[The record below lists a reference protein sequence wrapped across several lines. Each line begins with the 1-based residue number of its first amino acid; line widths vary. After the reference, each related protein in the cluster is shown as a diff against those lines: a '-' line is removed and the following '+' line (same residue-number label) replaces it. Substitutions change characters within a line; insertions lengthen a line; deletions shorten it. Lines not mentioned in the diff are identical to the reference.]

1 MKSLF
6 ALAAV
11 QATATTTDVNPIQK
25 VVQMMSDLQSKI
37 IKEGEDSQA
46 VFAKFSE
53 WCEDTAKQ
61 TKYEIKTAKGLAEEL
76 KATIS
81 KSGADIE
88 TSTSQIEDL
97 SADVASDEKDLK
109 AATEVRKREEADFKA
124 EENQLAS
131 DVNTIQRAVTI
142 IEQESGGSASMIQMK
157 SAHSVTEALTAMVQ
171 ATSLESADASR
182 LTELLQADDDDSDDD
197 AGAPAAAVH
206 ESQSGGV
213 VDTLQDL
220 EEKAQAQLDAVR
232 ETETKSL
239 QAFELLKQS
248 LDDKIE
254 FASKELDATKK
265 SLAGSKESK
274 AVAEGDSDVNKKD
287 LDEDVV
293 TLKQLHHD
301 CMAKAEDFEEEVK
314 SRGEE
319 LKAIATAKKIVIEA
333 TGGGAFAQESFLQVK
348 NSEESQSDQT
358 SQVAHFVRK
367 LAQKEHSAALN
378 QLAQRMASAAKF
390 DADPFAKVKALIT
403 DMVAK
408 LQEEAEA
415 DATKKAYC
423 DKELGESGQKKT
435 DKTDDLDKLSV
446 QTEKAASSS
455 AQLKNDVARLES
467 ELAELAAAQMES
479 DKIRADEKAL
489 FESQQAEMT
498 KGIKGVQMAL
508 KVLREYYA
516 IEDKGHAESSGA
528 GGSIIGLLEV
538 VESDFSKGLSELVA
552 TEDASVKEYKTMT
565 DQTEIDIATKTQDA
579 KYKTKEHKSLDKAIA
594 EFNSDKESV
603 TEELSAVNEFIGQLN
618 KECVTKPESYSEQKK
633 RREAE
638 IAGLKDALEIMENQ
652 AALIQKGS
660 KHRTLRGRLLHIALN

>member
-1 MKSLF
+1 
-6 ALAAV
+6 
-11 QATATTTDVNPIQK
+11 
-25 VVQMMSDLQSKI
+25 
-37 IKEGEDSQA
+37 
-46 VFAKFSE
+46 VFGKFSE

-61 TKYEIKTAKGLAEEL
+61 TKYEIKTAKGQAEEL
-76 KATIS
+76 AATIS
-81 KSGADIE
+81 KSSADIE
-88 TSTSQIEDL
+88 TFTSQIEDL
-97 SADVASDEKDLK
+97 SAAIASDEKDLK
-109 AATEVRKREEADFKA
+109 AAKAVRKIEKADFEA
-124 EENQLAS
+124 EEKQLAS

-142 IEQESGGSASMIQMK
+142 IEKESGGAASMIQMK
-157 SAHSVTEALTAMVQ
+157 NAHSVTEALTAMVQ

-182 LTELLQADDDDSDDD
+182 LTALLQSDDDDSDDD
-197 AGAPAAAVH
+197 TGAPAAAVY

-213 VDTLQDL
+213 LDTLEDL
-220 EEKAQAQLDAVR
+220 QEKAQAQLDAAR
-232 ETETKSL
+232 EAETKSN
-239 QAFELLKQS
+239 QAFELVKQS
-248 LDDKIE
+248 LDDKIG
-254 FASKELDATKK
+254 FASKELDAAKK
-265 SLAGSKESK
+265 SLSASKESK
-274 AVAEGDSDVNKKD
+274 AGAEGDSEINTKD

-293 TLKQLHHD
+293 TLQQLHHD
-301 CMAKAEDFEEEVK
+301 CMTKAADFEEEVK

-348 NSEESQSDQT
+348 MKSKAEIQSDQT
-358 SQVAHFVRK
+358 SQAARFVRK
-367 LAQKEHSAALN
+367 LARKEHSAALN

-408 LQEEAEA
+408 LQEEAESE
-415 DATKKAYC
+415 ATKKAYC
-423 DKELGESGQKKT
+423 DKELAESGQKKT

-446 QTEKAASSS
+446 KIEEAAAQS
-455 AQLKNDVARLES
+455 ALLKNDVARLEK
-467 ELAELAAAQMES
+467 ELAELAGAQSEA

-489 FESQQAEMT
+489 FESQQAEMQ

-516 IEDKGHAESSGA
+516 KEDKGHEDSSGA

-552 TEDASVKEYKTMT
+552 TEEASAKEYKAMT
-565 DQTEIDIATKTQDA
+565 DTTEIDIATKTQDV

-618 KECVTKPESYSEQKK
+618 KECVAKPESYAEKKK
-633 RREAE
+633 RRENE
-638 IAGLKDALEIMENQ
+638 IAGLKDALEIMENE
-652 AALIQKGS
+652 AAFIQKGS
-660 KHRTLRGRLLHIALN
+660 KHRTLRGHVA